1 MFNFGFQ
8 RAGVGRPAL
17 IEQIALFGGERLAL
31 VGKANALVVGELE
44 GQRLNFKRIVLSF
57 KGGLL
62 DLNWSNLAPA
72 LTATSNTATATL
84 TVTNAQGFYRVQLV
98 P

>member
-1 MFNFGFQ
+1 MWPAI
-8 RAGVGRPAL
+8 AGRSYQMQG
-17 IEQIALFGGERLAL
+17 
-31 VGKANALVVGELE
+31 
-44 GQRLNFKRIVLSF
+44 